1 MTSAP
6 QLRLRHFAP
15 LLAAAGLVVSCDTPQ
30 KRALRELA
38 KAGIEPSGNALL
50 QAVAAQDALRAGW
63 LLEVGVYTE
72 QRDPRGRTPVRIA
85 IENGDLPIVF
95 KLLDAHANVNAT
107 ADDQVGPLA
116 IAVERG
122 ETAVVEKL
130 LTAGARADGPMRDGE
145 KILPW
150 AIRKGRLSFVRTM
163 MKSGA
168 DPHLCDRAG
177 NPLLH
182 VAMESGRRDL
192 VESLIELGAD
202 PGATNAAVET
212 TLQLAFRHGW
222 LDAVPKLAAAGA
234 VVVGKTNLDQF
245 ATGLV
250 GVRSPYG
257 ACRNAVDPD
266 YVSGGSSSGSAVAVA
281 LGLASFSLGTDTAGS
296 GRVPAGF
303 NNLIGLKPSLG
314 RIPTT
319 GVVPA
324 CRTLDAVSVFA
335 LTAADA
341 ARVLAVAQGPDAQDA
356 YSRAMPPH
364 GFDFGSASAFRFG
377 VPRPD
382 DLEFHGNAEGP
393 AQYAQAVAR
402 LRELGGTAVE
412 VDLRPFRAVAT
423 LLYEG
428 PWVAERYAA
437 IRPFIEAH
445 PAALHP
451 VTLAITKKGA
461 SISAPDTF
469 AALYRLK
476 ALQQQT
482 LPVWDGIDCLVVP
495 TSGSPYRISDVLA
508 DPIRLNSNLGH
519 YTNFVNL
526 LDLSALAVPTGFLA
540 NGMPCGIT
548 LIATCGK
555 DLPLLNLGAKLHA
568 ASVATVGATPH
579 APHRAARA
587 SPDSTSLDAAA
598 IRSAFPS
605 GLVRVAVCGAHLSG
619 LPLNGQLT
627 QRAARLVRSTRSAA
641 CYRLV
646 ALPGGPPAILS
657 PWSKK
662 ISEQGPQ
669 GPVSPIIQ
677 KLSFTL
683 PWTIWTA
690 GLQPLETNR
699 AAQMS

>member
-1 MTSAP
+1 MRPDLSIPT
-6 QLRLRHFAP
+6 LRTRYLDGSLTPTAMVEMLDRQMQAEHDLLDRHVWIRRLSLDELRAH
-15 LLAAAGLVVSCDTPQ
+15 AAALDGKDPATLPLYGIPFAIKDNID
-30 KRALRELA
+30 L
-38 KAGIEPSGNALL
+38 AGIP
-50 QAVAAQDALRAGW
+50 
-63 LLEVGVYTE
+63 T
-72 QRDPRGRTPVRIA
+72 
-85 IENGDLPIVF
+85 
-95 KLLDAHANVNAT
+95 
-107 ADDQVGPLA
+107 
-116 IAVERG
+116 
-122 ETAVVEKL
+122 
-130 LTAGARADGPMRDGE
+130 TAGCPEFAYTPERSATVVQ
-145 KILPW
+145 
-150 AIRKGRLSFVRTM
+150 RLI
-163 MKSGA
+163 
-168 DPHLCDRAG
+168 
-177 NPLLH
+177 N
-182 VAMESGRRDL
+182 
-192 VESLIELGAD
+192 
-202 PGATNAAVET
+202 
-212 TLQLAFRHGW
+212 
-222 LDAVPKLAAAGA
+222 AGA
-234 VVVGKTNLDQF
+234 IPVGKTNLDQF

-341 ARVLAVAQGPDAQDA
+341 TRVLAVAQGPDPQDA

-393 AQYAQAVAR
+393 AQFTQAVAK
-402 LRELGGTAVE
+402 LRELGGTPVE

-445 PAALHP
+445 PEALHP

-482 LPVWDGIDCLVVP
+482 LPVWDDIDCLVVP
-495 TSGSPYRISDVLA
+495 TSGSPYRIADVLA

-646 ALPGGPPAILS
+646 ALPGGPPFRPGMLRTEHGGGAIELEVWELPAS
-657 PWSKK
+657 QFGSFVAGIPAPLGIGTVELEDGSTV
-662 ISEQGPQ
+662 QGFVCEEVAARQ
-669 GPVSPIIQ
+669 ARDI
-677 KLSFTL
+677 
-683 PWTIWTA
+683 TA
-690 GLQPLETNR
+690 LGGWR
-699 AAQMS
+699 AYLASVAT

>member
-1 MTSAP
+1 MRPDLSIPT
-6 QLRLRHFAP
+6 LRTRYLDGSLTPTAMVEMLDRQMQAEHDLLDRHVWIRRLSLDELRAH
-15 LLAAAGLVVSCDTPQ
+15 AAALDGKDPATLPLYGIPFAIKDNID
-30 KRALRELA
+30 L
-38 KAGIEPSGNALL
+38 AGIP
-50 QAVAAQDALRAGW
+50 
-63 LLEVGVYTE
+63 T
-72 QRDPRGRTPVRIA
+72 
-85 IENGDLPIVF
+85 
-95 KLLDAHANVNAT
+95 
-107 ADDQVGPLA
+107 
-116 IAVERG
+116 
-122 ETAVVEKL
+122 
-130 LTAGARADGPMRDGE
+130 TAGCPEFAYTPERSATVVQ
-145 KILPW
+145 
-150 AIRKGRLSFVRTM
+150 RLI
-163 MKSGA
+163 
-168 DPHLCDRAG
+168 D
-177 NPLLH
+177 
-182 VAMESGRRDL
+182 
-192 VESLIELGAD
+192 
-202 PGATNAAVET
+202 
-212 TLQLAFRHGW
+212 
-222 LDAVPKLAAAGA
+222 AGA
-234 VVVGKTNLDQF
+234 IPVGKTNLDQF

-364 GFDFGSASAFRFG
+364 GFDFGSASSFRFG

-393 AQYAQAVAR
+393 AQFAQAVAR
-402 LRELGGTAVE
+402 LRELGGTPVE

-646 ALPGGPPAILS
+646 ALPGGPPFRPGMLRTEHGGGAIELEVWELPAS
-657 PWSKK
+657 QFGSFVAGIPAPLGIGTVELEDGSTV
-662 ISEQGPQ
+662 QGFVCEEVAARQ
-669 GPVSPIIQ
+669 ARDI
-677 KLSFTL
+677 
-683 PWTIWTA
+683 TA
-690 GLQPLETNR
+690 LGGWR
-699 AAQMS
+699 AYLASVAT

>member
-1 MTSAP
+1 MRPDLSIPT
-6 QLRLRHFAP
+6 LRTRYLDGSLTPTAMVEMLDRQMQAEHDLLDRHVWIRRLSLDELRAH
-15 LLAAAGLVVSCDTPQ
+15 AAALDGKDPATLPLYGIPFAIKDNID
-30 KRALRELA
+30 L
-38 KAGIEPSGNALL
+38 AGIP
-50 QAVAAQDALRAGW
+50 
-63 LLEVGVYTE
+63 T
-72 QRDPRGRTPVRIA
+72 
-85 IENGDLPIVF
+85 
-95 KLLDAHANVNAT
+95 
-107 ADDQVGPLA
+107 
-116 IAVERG
+116 
-122 ETAVVEKL
+122 
-130 LTAGARADGPMRDGE
+130 TAGCPEFAYTPERSATVVQ
-145 KILPW
+145 
-150 AIRKGRLSFVRTM
+150 RLI
-163 MKSGA
+163 
-168 DPHLCDRAG
+168 D
-177 NPLLH
+177 
-182 VAMESGRRDL
+182 
-192 VESLIELGAD
+192 
-202 PGATNAAVET
+202 
-212 TLQLAFRHGW
+212 
-222 LDAVPKLAAAGA
+222 AGA
-234 VVVGKTNLDQF
+234 IPVGKTNLDQF

-364 GFDFGSASAFRFG
+364 GFDFGSASSFRFG

-402 LRELGGTAVE
+402 LRELGGTPVE

-437 IRPFIEAH
+437 IRPFIESH
-445 PAALHP
+445 PDALHP

-646 ALPGGPPAILS
+646 ALPGGPPFRPGMLRTEHGGGAIELEVWELPAS
-657 PWSKK
+657 QFGSFVAGIPAPLGIGTVELEDGSTV
-662 ISEQGPQ
+662 QGFVCEEVAARQ
-669 GPVSPIIQ
+669 ARDI
-677 KLSFTL
+677 
-683 PWTIWTA
+683 TA
-690 GLQPLETNR
+690 LGGWR
-699 AAQMS
+699 AYLASVAT

>member
-1 MTSAP
+1 MRPDLSIPT
-6 QLRLRHFAP
+6 LRTRYLDGSLTPTAMVEMLDRQMQAEHDLLDRHVWIRRLSLDELRAH
-15 LLAAAGLVVSCDTPQ
+15 AAALDGKDPATLPLYGIPFAIKDNID
-30 KRALRELA
+30 L
-38 KAGIEPSGNALL
+38 AGIP
-50 QAVAAQDALRAGW
+50 
-63 LLEVGVYTE
+63 T
-72 QRDPRGRTPVRIA
+72 
-85 IENGDLPIVF
+85 
-95 KLLDAHANVNAT
+95 
-107 ADDQVGPLA
+107 
-116 IAVERG
+116 
-122 ETAVVEKL
+122 
-130 LTAGARADGPMRDGE
+130 TAGCPEFAYTPERSATVVQ
-145 KILPW
+145 
-150 AIRKGRLSFVRTM
+150 RLI
-163 MKSGA
+163 
-168 DPHLCDRAG
+168 D
-177 NPLLH
+177 
-182 VAMESGRRDL
+182 
-192 VESLIELGAD
+192 
-202 PGATNAAVET
+202 
-212 TLQLAFRHGW
+212 
-222 LDAVPKLAAAGA
+222 AGA
-234 VVVGKTNLDQF
+234 IPVGKTNLDQF

-393 AQYAQAVAR
+393 AQFTQAVAK
-402 LRELGGTAVE
+402 LRELGGTPVE

-476 ALQQQT
+476 ALEQQT

-555 DLPLLNLGAKLHA
+555 DLPLLNLGATLHA

-646 ALPGGPPAILS
+646 ALPGGPPFRPGMLRTEHGGGAIELEVWELPAS
-657 PWSKK
+657 QFGSFVAGIPAPLGIGTVELEDGSTV
-662 ISEQGPQ
+662 QGFVCEEVAARQ
-669 GPVSPIIQ
+669 ARDI
-677 KLSFTL
+677 
-683 PWTIWTA
+683 TA
-690 GLQPLETNR
+690 LGGWR
-699 AAQMS
+699 AYLASVAT